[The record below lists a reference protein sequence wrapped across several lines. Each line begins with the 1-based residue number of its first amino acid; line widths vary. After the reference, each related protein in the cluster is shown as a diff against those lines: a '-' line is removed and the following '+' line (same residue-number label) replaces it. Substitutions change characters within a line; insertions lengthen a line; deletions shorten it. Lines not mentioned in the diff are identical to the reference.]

1 MANIERLMAEGYEHL
16 ANGQFQKAI
25 KVGRTL
31 LKQYHTS
38 GFEIVARAQWE
49 SGEPEA
55 AIETLREGVEAAP
68 DVPILWEF
76 LAEYCSDSG
85 LYEEALG
92 AYRQA
97 LHVGHPDPSM
107 IHYNLALVYRRQE
120 EYELAELELA
130 KAGEPDDELKKCHIH
145 FLRADI
151 RYMQKR
157 YSEALTLL
165 NEAIDL
171 MGKLS
176 LMEENEAELLAK
188 IYAHRALI
196 RWALEEDKETIL
208 QDIGNAL
215 ELDKNQ
221 QTAFW
226 LIRELH
232 MQTSP
237 DAKYY
242 RLLLEGDWYENHP
255 DDGSPL
261 GFFITYYVIADSLD
275 EALEYARSLE
285 PEAVRNSLQIAE
297 SELIQPTPDAVKGVY
312 EAPGGYTFYKAKKS
326 RRG

>member
-1 MANIERLMAEGYEHL
+1 MAEGYEHL
-16 ANGQFQKAI
+16 ANGQYKKAI

-68 DVPILWEF
+68 EVPILWEF

-85 LYEEALG
+85 LYEESLG

-97 LHVGHPDPSM
+97 LQVGHPDPNM

-130 KAGEPDDELKKCHIH
+130 KAGEPDDELKKCHIY

-157 YSEALTLL
+157 YSESLTLL

-176 LMEENEAELLAK
+176 LLEENEAELLAK

-196 RWALEEDKETIL
+196 RWALEEDRERIL

-215 ELDKNQ
+215 ELDKDQ

-242 RLLLEGDWYENHP
+242 RLLIEGDWYENHP

-275 EALEYARSLE
+275 EALNYARALE
-285 PEAVRNSLQIAE
+285 PEAVRNSLRIAE

-312 EAPGGYTFYKAKKS
+312 EAPGGYTFYKAKKP